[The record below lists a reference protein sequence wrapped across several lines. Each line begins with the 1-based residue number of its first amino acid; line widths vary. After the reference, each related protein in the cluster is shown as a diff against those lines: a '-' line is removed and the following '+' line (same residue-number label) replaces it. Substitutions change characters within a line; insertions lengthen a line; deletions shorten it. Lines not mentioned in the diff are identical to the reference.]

1 MISLE
6 REFVERFYRL
16 TMTIKTIQSSF
27 FCVSCKILE
36 AERIQ
41 KPYDKSNFHEVEHE
55 DNSGQGH
62 FSQ

>member
-1 MISLE
+1 M
-6 REFVERFYRL
+6 ERFYRL

-36 AERIQ
+36 EERIQ